1 MHVRAHAHTCSH
13 ITRTHIHARMQL
25 HATTRGRGNAH
36 GRCKGTD
43 NRGKGTA
50 NRGKGTN
57 NRGEGTDNRD
67 KGTDNGEP
75 VSAKRSAI
83 AVDCVRCARD
93 WSR

>member
-1 MHVRAHAHTCSH
+1 
-13 ITRTHIHARMQL
+13 MQL

-43 NRGKGTA
+43 NRGKSTDNRVKGTD
-50 NRGKGTN
+50 NRGKSTDNRVKGTD
-57 NRGEGTDNRD
+57 NRGKGTDNRD
-67 KGTDNGEP
+67 KGTDNREP